1 MKEKNN
7 DDLIEVNQE
16 EERKDNLISED
27 EERVSLID
35 KKTKEEKQSKDSL
48 LNILQHLEK
57 DLILKNNCTK
67 EFDLN
72 QNYENKY
79 QKTEVFGNPCCYIC
93 FSNNSNDSSFQLFH
107 CSHCNK
113 LFCKECLTIHYESKF
128 KNIEDSYMKYIKVG
142 SKEELIDEN
151 LPKTIGNCRLIF
163 FLILIFLFNF
173 FYLLSIFAMK
183 PILTS
188 LEIIMTNC
196 VKEVFTYKIEE
207 PDSLFNFYDIFFDK
221 VNTLNLDFDIM
232 MIMNW
237 LGDKTLDSCGFVPSI
252 IIFIIINLGYFFAL
266 FNFDFLKYNENNKYS
281 AWKFIQLLILYIIIF
296 IGVGSSSLLSQQIF
310 IEFFKKYKN
319 IVKDKEKNELNKNN
333 NNKITDEEIN
343 GDNSINNDN
352 SADLKPNENLLF
364 KYKDI
369 EVIVEDNKNKK
380 PKKENELNTSVNID
394 KIEAIKNKRIK
405 LGAFFSITL
414 ITFLSFFA
422 NFFINLLI
430 LNYKYKN
437 DEKIFN
443 KYNET
448 ILFDNYTYSSNI
460 THELYE
466 SDKIFFSFIYSS
478 YYIACMIIS
487 IILYLMIF
495 CCCLR
500 KKKEEKKKD
509 NQFLLIYGDE
519 IVNEY
524 NLKNRQNT
532 KSIDINLIKE
542 VEEDK
547 STNNYTICKF
557 CGFFYFCLKSDL
569 RGENSCCSKF
579 GYCLKDFFVLN
590 CKSLIDF
597 CDITFCQVCDI
608 IFCAGKKKCNYK
620 CCDKIEYSKSK
631 ENFCFCYQEKRKYK
645 WFHDYITSEVQK
657 DVAPYILEYFL
668 LGLLIISFQK
678 KFVDFKVTVPK
689 RNGSI
694 LDDNYISIEEV
705 VQIWNNWKIMIII
718 ILSLIIFFLL
728 TKTLSK
734 VKLNEPTS
742 VIGKKPIF
750 KSYTIFNG
758 IHILLL
764 INSIIS
770 LLFSVLYI
778 FGIEDFGDY
787 IIIPILM
794 YQYFDFSL
802 NYYCIC
808 VTEQENN
815 HELILSGGILV
826 SIYLKI
832 WSVIYSLIQSYSENE
847 NEKYTY
853 YFQGILSITII
864 VLFIIYLIF
873 TKFKYVICYNC
884 VNMNLCGFCQVCGPC
899 CKYNTFCIDGYQY
912 CYCCCCDD
920 KSSCFSDE
928 CVASHFLCCG
938 CCSCFSENNEE
949 KNNKN
954 EINEEENN

>member
-1 MKEKNN
+1 MKENNN
-7 DDLIEVNQE
+7 DDLIEVDQE
-16 EERKDNLISED
+16 EERKDNLVSED

-93 FSNNSNDSSFQLFH
+93 FSNNRDDSSFQLFH

-113 LFCKECLTIHYESKF
+113 LFCKECLSIHYKSKF
-128 KNIEDSYMKYIKVG
+128 KNIEDSYMKYIKEG
-142 SKEELIDEN
+142 SKEELIDKN
-151 LPKTIGNCRLIF
+151 LPKTSGNCRLIF

-173 FYLLSIFAMK
+173 FYLLSIFAVK

-188 LEIIMTNC
+188 LEIIMMNC
-196 VKEVFTYKIEE
+196 VKEIFTYKVEE

-237 LGDKTLDSCGFVPSI
+237 LGDKILDSCGFVPSI
-252 IIFIIINLGYFFAL
+252 IIFIIINIGYFFAM
-266 FNFDFLKYNENNKYS
+266 FNFDFMKYNENNKYS
-281 AWKFIQLLILYIIIF
+281 AGKFVQLLILYLTIF

-319 IVKDKEKNELNKNN
+319 IVKEKEKNELNKNN
-333 NNKITDEEIN
+333 NNKITGEENN
-343 GDNSINNDN
+343 GNFSINNDN
-352 SADLKPNENLLF
+352 SEALKPNENLLF

-369 EVIVEDNKNKK
+369 EVIVEDNNNKK

-394 KIEAIKNKRIK
+394 KVEATKNKRIK

-422 NFFINLLI
+422 NFFINLWI
-430 LNYKYKN
+430 LNSKYKK

-448 ILFDNYTYSSNI
+448 ILFDNYTNSNI
-460 THELYE
+460 TRELYE
-466 SDKIFFSFIYSS
+466 SDKIFFTVIYSF
-478 YYIACMIIS
+478 YYISCMIIS
-487 IILYLMIF
+487 INLYLMIF

-509 NQFLLIYGDE
+509 NQFLLIYSDE
-519 IVNEY
+519 IINEY

-532 KSIDINLIKE
+532 DIIDINLIKE
-542 VEEDK
+542 IEEDK
-547 STNNYTICKF
+547 RTNNYTICKF

-597 CDITFCQVCDI
+597 CDITFCQVFDI
-608 IFCAGKKKCNYK
+608 IFCAGKKKCNCV
-620 CCDKIEYSKSK
+620 CCDNIEYNKKK

-689 RNGSI
+689 RNESI
-694 LDDNYISIEEV
+694 LDDNLISVEEII
-705 VQIWNNWKIMIII
+705 QIWNNWKIMIII
-718 ILSLIIFFLL
+718 VLTLIIFFLL
-728 TKTLSK
+728 TRTIRKINLKDPISA
-734 VKLNEPTS
+734 
-742 VIGKKPIF
+742 IGKKPIF

-770 LLFSVLYI
+770 LFFSLLYI
-778 FGIEDFGDY
+778 LGIKDFGDY

-794 YQYFDFSL
+794 YQYFSFSL

-808 VTEQENN
+808 VTDQENN

-832 WSVIYSLIQSYSENE
+832 WSIIYSLIQSFSENE
-847 NEKYTY
+847 TEKYIY

-912 CYCCCCDD
+912 CFCCCCDD
-920 KSSCFSDE
+920 KSSCFSDQ
-928 CVASHFLCCG
+928 CVQSHFLCCG
-938 CCSCFSENNEE
+938 CCSCFSEKNEE
-949 KNNKN
+949 ENSEN
-954 EINEEENN
+954 ENNEEENN